1 MVAGIEELYG
11 LGVSCDEDEGEDT
24 GSDPCDT
31 PTDEGCVTS
40 DGGAY

>member
-1 MVAGIEELYG
+1 MIAGIEEIYG
-11 LGVSCDEDEGEDT
+11 FGFSCDEDEGSGT
-24 GSDPCDT
+24 CDT